1 MATTQSNTTT
11 IPATKH
17 RPLNSHQLQL
27 LTTLYKFRFSTAQLI
42 ASSQGAKYT
51 RVILTR
57 LKILVDQGYIGQNY
71 DSSYKIIGK
80 PASYYLLPKGI
91 QVLRQQKFADPKVLK
106 QIYYD
111 KNKDDTH
118 ITHRL
123 NVFKTYVTIKLRY
136 PKAFQFYSKSELSS
150 WKYLP
155 RDLTDAYLIRND
167 TSNAKIIAFGSKDD
181 DQPVP
186 NDYFLSFYEAN
197 APYWRT
203 KNSIRK
209 YITYAESERWQKA
222 TKNDFPTVL
231 IACET
236 KKLERRLRNL
246 SERELENSW
255 ASVRFEFLSIN
266 S

>member
-1 MATTQSNTTT
+1 MNATTKTT
-11 IPATKH
+11 ITKH
-17 RPLNSHQLQL
+17 RPINIHQLQL
-27 LTTLYKFRFSTAQLI
+27 LTTLYKFRYSTAQLI
-42 ASSQGAKYT
+42 ASSQKSKYP
-51 RVILTR
+51 RVILAR
-57 LKILVDQGYIGQNY
+57 LKILVDQGYIGQKY

-91 QVLRQQKFADPKVLK
+91 QVLRLQPFADPKVLR

-123 NVFKTYVTIKLRY
+123 NVFKTYVAIKQQHS
-136 PKAFQFYSKSELSS
+136 KAFQFFSKSELSS
-150 WKYLP
+150 WKHLP

-167 TSNAKIIAFGSKDD
+167 SRNAKGASFGAKDD
-181 DQPVP
+181 ERPVP
-186 NDYFLSFYEAN
+186 DDYFLSYYETN
-197 APYWRT
+197 APYWRIR
-203 KNSIRK
+203 NSLRR

-222 TKNDFPTVL
+222 TKKDFPTVL

-236 KKLERRLRNL
+236 KALERRLRNL
-246 SERELENSW
+246 SERELENTW
-255 ASVRFEFLSIN
+255 ASIRFNFLSVN